1 MVGNESLFKN
11 KKGKY
16 MKRFNIRYLAVFLLS
31 FVSFKNDAV
40 TVTYTDQFEIFEV
53 TTTWDDSLACQGSTT
68 TILYNVKRVGEDID
82 FVQSARL
89 MGFVPIGTGFAC
101 QIVIPPAPGGF
112 EENGFFD
119 PTATPVNVG
128 SDCSAQCDNNNL
140 GIWQLARPFPA
151 LSDGFDM
158 EVTVTLTEC
167 GTLTFF
173 PCFRL
178 ESIVTDAECIVPTGI
193 SFFVV
198 PHAELDDVAV
208 GPICEGTVFTGTL
221 PAPICTAQQGFDC
234 PNCIP
239 CTACQG
245 FTFTTAATSCIECSG
260 ATGFC
265 LCECT
270 ACSGY
275 TGCPPCTSCVHCTG
289 CTACLLYTGSC
300 GPQPKHFE
308 VGAAVGGAV
317 NLVDPTAGVFEFV
330 PNTNFFGTASFG
342 FNVVSDWNPIIFC
355 PAVTNALFEIVYAQ
369 NPDASNLIL
378 TGCAGTG
385 ITGSLAPFVTGGSG
399 SYIFSQFG
407 PVSCGSVT
415 VNPDGSFLYT
425 APTGPGTI
433 CTFDYSAADTVA
445 PNCAGTGSVI
455 VTVNELPVA
464 VSATID
470 TCINQA
476 VAGTVTATG
485 GSGLGYTFTIVTL
498 PTDGTLTPAGD
509 FAATGN
515 FTYTPNLNFVGT
527 DSFTFSVTDSN
538 GCSSET
544 PGTITINV
552 NPIPFAGSTA
562 INGCVNTTV
571 TGFLPPL
578 VTGGTGAFVFSQ
590 GAQPSC
596 GGVFITPDG
605 TFTFSPNFGFT
616 GQCCF
621 DYLVTQGGCPASGP
635 GQVCVTVEPGPIAT
649 GSEFDVCP
657 SGQVTG
663 NLNDNIIVSTPNP
676 TFVLVGTFGGVMLF
690 FDPVTGDYVFQTTI
704 AEGMAGFQ
712 FQVDDAFPC
721 PSAVQTILIEVHP
734 RPVVTTGTL
743 QGCDNA
749 PIVGNLNSNVIGEP
763 PFTFTGPFTESGGNV
778 VITSNGIFTFTPTA
792 GVTGGS
798 FTYEVASAF
807 GCTASGDEIL
817 IINPAPDAIGATFTG
832 CAQTQ
837 LSGDLSSLVSG
848 GTPPYVNFQLASV
861 PVNGSAFVS
870 STGAFIFTPNAGV
883 TSGSFN
889 YRVTDSNGCN
899 DTATI
904 TIGVNPGPTAAT
916 GRFTGCDNGV
926 EGDLID
932 LVSGNAPFT
941 FSAPVGPVF
950 NGTVILLDVNQGTF
964 LFLPTFPAPTQGS
977 FNYQVTDSSVPPCT
991 SRPTPVFVNIIE
1003 GPEAGP
1009 ASFTGCENQPFSG
1022 SLTPFVTGGIP
1033 PYAFSFT
1040 GAIPTCASSIVIT
1053 PDGEVIFVP
1062 ALDFTGPCTFG
1073 YCVTD
1078 TVPCDSCSNVT
1089 INVQPSPVAT
1099 NSGPFTGCANNPFSG
1114 DLNDFMASGTPPFSF
1129 TGGNEVNGILDLLVT
1144 GPFNFTPLS
1153 IGFASFDY
1161 SAIDFNGCQ
1170 SNTGT
1175 ISVNAQ
1181 ESPLI
1186 GGTSPLDTCQDVP
1199 VSGFVEVSA
1208 SIGLFPLTFSVVP
1221 GSEVGGTMAVM
1232 QISENSADFTFTP
1245 TVMNFPT
1252 PTVNGGATI
1261 RVTASNGCYADFP
1274 VTVFIHQ
1281 SPIAGNTGLGSCS
1294 PVFTGSL
1301 TGLVSGGIP
1310 PYSFSQFNGFI
1321 PPDCGTVII
1330 NPDGSFVFTAGGT
1343 GPCTFFYEVTESS
1356 TGTCSSTGAVTIITS
1371 TPPEVDDFV
1380 TCACFNVPVTIN
1392 LNTLTTGGVPPYT
1405 FAIVGTPVGGVVFLN
1420 PISGLATFRPNPGF
1434 TGIGSFQFQAFD
1446 SFNPSCASN
1455 IGTVTI
1461 PVPCC

>member
-1 MVGNESLFKN
+1 
-11 KKGKY
+11 

-31 FVSFKNDAV
+31 LVNFKSDAV
-40 TVTYTDQFEIFEV
+40 TVTYTDPFEAFEV

-68 TILYNVKRVGEDID
+68 TILYNVKRIGDVEFGPITLNP
-82 FVQSARL
+82 RL
-89 MGFVPIGTGFAC
+89 MGFVPIGNGFAC
-101 QIVIPPAPGGF
+101 PVVIPPAPGGF
-112 EENGFFD
+112 MPDGFFD
-119 PTATPVNVG
+119 PTATPTNVG
-128 SDCSAQCDNNNL
+128 TGCSSQCDDNNL
-140 GIWQLARPFPA
+140 GIWQLAYPFPA
-151 LSDGFDM
+151 ISDGFDM
-158 EVTVTLTEC
+158 SVTVTLTEC

-173 PCFRL
+173 PCFQP
-178 ESIVTDAECIVPTGI
+178 VPPTDANCIVPNGI

-198 PHAELDDVAV
+198 PHAELEDVVV
-208 GPICEGTVFTGTL
+208 GPICEGTVFTGVL
-221 PAPICTAQQGFDC
+221 PPPICTAQQGFVC

-239 CTACQG
+239 CTACDG
-245 FTFTTAATSCIECSG
+245 FTFTTAVTSCIECSG
-260 ATGFC
+260 I
-265 LCECT
+265 LNCT
-270 ACSGY
+270 CPCNLCSGY
-275 TGCPPCTSCVHCTG
+275 TGCPPCTSCVPCTG
-289 CTACLLYTGSC
+289 CTACSGYTGPC

-308 VGAAVGGAV
+308 VGGAVGGAV
-317 NLVDPTAGVFEFV
+317 NLLDITGGIFEFV
-330 PNTNFFGTASFG
+330 PNPDFFGTASFSY
-342 FNVVSDWNPIIFC
+342 NVVSDWNPIIFC
-355 PAVTNALFEIVYAQ
+355 PAVTNALFEIAYAQ
-369 NPDASNLIL
+369 NPDASNIII

-399 SYIFSQFG
+399 SYTFSQTG
-407 PVSCGSVT
+407 PVSCGSVI
-415 VNPDGSFLYT
+415 VNPDGSFTYIS
-425 APTGPGTI
+425 PTGPGTI
-433 CTFDYSAADTVA
+433 CTWEYAATDNVA
-445 PNCAGTGSVI
+445 PNCVGTGI
-455 VTVNELPVA
+455 VTVAVNELPIA
-464 VSATID
+464 ESATID
-470 TCINQA
+470 TCINQS
-476 VAGTVTATG
+476 VMGTVT
-485 GSGLGYTFTIVTL
+485 GSGGLDPYTFEIVTL
-498 PTDGTLTPAGD
+498 PSNGTLVPAGN
-509 FAATGN
+509 FVTSGN
-515 FTYTPNLNFVGT
+515 FTYTPDMDFVGT
-527 DSFTFSVTDSN
+527 DSFTFSVTDAN
-538 GCSSET
+538 GCTSD
-544 PGTITINV
+544 PVGTITINV
-552 NPIPFAGSTA
+552 NPIPVAGSTA
-562 INGCVNTTV
+562 INGCVNTNV

-578 VTGGTGAFVFSQ
+578 VTGGTGPFVFTQ

-605 TFTFSPNFGFT
+605 TFTFAPNFGFT

-621 DYLVTQGGCPASGP
+621 DYFVSQGGCPATAP
-635 GQVCVTVEPGPIAT
+635 GQVCITVEPGPIAT

-663 NLNDNIIVSTPNP
+663 NLNDNVIVSTPNP
-676 TFVLVGTFGGVMLF
+676 TFVLVGTFGGIMLF

-734 RPVVTTGTL
+734 RPVVVTGTI
-743 QGCDNA
+743 QGCDNM
-749 PIVGNLNSNVIGEP
+749 PIMGNLNPNVMGEP
-763 PFTFTGPFTESGGNV
+763 PFTFTGPFTEAGGDA
-778 VITSNGIFTFTPTA
+778 VITPSGIFTFTPNV

-798 FTYEVASAF
+798 FTYEVASAL
-807 GCTASGDEIL
+807 GCTASGGQII
-817 IINPAPDAIGATFTG
+817 IINPAPIATGATVTG
-832 CAQTQ
+832 CAQTK
-837 LSGDLSSLVSG
+837 LSGSLTPLVSG
-848 GTPPYVNFQLASV
+848 GTLPYVNFQLAGV
-861 PVNGSAFVS
+861 PVNGSAMVS
-870 STGAFIFTPNAGV
+870 STGAFMFTPNAGV
-883 TSGSFN
+883 SSGSFE
-889 YRVTDSNGCN
+889 YKVTDSNGCM
-899 DTATI
+899 DTATVNVS
-904 TIGVNPGPTAAT
+904 VNPGPTAAT
-916 GRFTGCDNGV
+916 GHFTGCDNGV
-926 EGDLID
+926 EGNLID
-932 LVSGNAPFT
+932 LVSGVGPFT
-941 FSAPVGPVF
+941 FTAPVGPVF
-950 NGTVILLDVNQGTF
+950 NGTVILLDVNTGNF

-991 SRPTPVFVNIIE
+991 SKVTPVFVNIIE
-1003 GPEAGP
+1003 GPEASP

-1022 SLTPFVTGGIP
+1022 SLAPFVTGGIP
-1033 PYAFSFT
+1033 PYMFSFT
-1040 GAIPTCASSIVIT
+1040 GAVPPCASSIIIT

-1062 ALDFTGPCTFG
+1062 ALDFNGPCTFD

-1089 INVQPSPVAT
+1089 INVQPTPVAT
-1099 NSGPFTGCANNPFSG
+1099 NSGPFTGCENNPFSG

-1129 TGGNEVNGILDLLVT
+1129 TGGNEINGMLNLLVT
-1144 GPFNFTPLS
+1144 GPFTFTPAA

-1161 SAIDFNGCQ
+1161 SAVDFYGCQ

-1186 GGTSPLDTCQDVP
+1186 DGTSPLDTCQDVP
-1199 VSGFVEVSA
+1199 VDGSVVASA
-1208 SIGLFPLTFSVVP
+1208 SPGLFPLTFSVVP
-1221 GSEVGGTMAVM
+1221 GSEVNGTMSVM
-1232 QISENSADFTFTP
+1232 QTSEDTADFTFTP
-1245 TVMNFPT
+1245 TVMNFPM

-1261 RVTASNGCYADFP
+1261 RVTASNGCYVDFP

-1281 SPIAGNTGLGSCS
+1281 SPIAGSTGLGSCS

-1321 PPDCGTVII
+1321 PPDCGTVVI

-1356 TGTCSSTGAVTIITS
+1356 TGACSSTGAVTIITS

-1392 LNTLTTGGVPPYT
+1392 LNTLTSGGVPPYT

-1434 TGIGSFQFQAFD
+1434 IGVGSFQFQAFD